1 MRSPES
7 SRNAVVPGRKLRL
20 DTVERVLFGDIPWTS
35 VSAVFYWS
43 FTGMGLSSS
52 ERSAPQSKHIRFTHA
67 QDKRLEEACT
77 YLGCTLQSFVQEAAL
92 ERLAKVEA
100 EQRADKEYRERSKK
114 SPEPRRKVR
123 GLGLREDRPDAT
135 AAVEPAPPP
144 APQVVVNVPAAAT
157 TTTTTSSTAS
167 DVSMLAA
174 FVAKGS
180 VLGRDLRLER
190 AREILATSLDGA
202 ALDAAK
208 KALDEAVAAHAP
220 KAGGVLDWFKR

>member
-1 MRSPES
+1 MGFS
-7 SRNAVVPGRKLRL
+7 
-20 DTVERVLFGDIPWTS
+20 TTERI
-35 VSAVFYWS
+35 
-43 FTGMGLSSS
+43 
-52 ERSAPQSKHIRFTHA
+52 APQSKHIRFTLS
-67 QDKRLEEACT
+67 QDKRIEDACA
-77 YLGCTLQSFVQEAAL
+77 YKGCTIQSFIQEATL

-157 TTTTTSSTAS
+157 TTTTSSTAS

-174 FVAKGS
+174 FVTKGS

-208 KALDEAVAAHAP
+208 KALDEAVAALAP
-220 KAGGVLDWFKR
+220 KAGGVLDWFKK